1 MTDPSTTPTASAVHV
16 YWRPGC
22 PYCMALRHRLKR
34 TGLPVQWHNI
44 WENTQDAA
52 YVRSVNAGNE
62 TVPTVDVA
70 GRPLTNPGVR
80 QVLDEVR
87 AHAPHLLPPEDRTP
101 KRSWLPWRR
110 RRGCPS

>member
-1 MTDPSTTPTASAVHV
+1 MNDSTTQPTAPAVHV

-22 PYCMALRHRLKR
+22 PYCMSLRHGLER

-44 WENTQDAA
+44 WDNDPDAA
-52 YVRSVNAGNE
+52 YVRSINQGNE

-70 GRPLTNPGVR
+70 GTALTNPSTR
-80 QVLDEVR
+80 QVLAEVR
-87 AHAPHLLPPEDRTP
+87 ARAPHLLPPGDATP

-110 RRGCPS
+110 RRPA